1 MSFEKVM
8 EMRNSRAALVAEAR
22 TVLDAAEA
30 EKRELSAEERQK
42 YETIVDDANKLKESI
57 EREER
62 QIALESEV
70 REFAGKPGA
79 PAMQETPEERTSK
92 AFRKYLLTGVEK
104 EYRDLANDVG
114 DEGGY
119 LHAPEQYI
127 AQLLKDLDDLVF
139 VRQYATT
146 IPLRQNDTLGV
157 PTLDEDM
164 SDPAWTTEVASVDRD
179 MQMKLGK
186 RKLTPNQLSK
196 EILVSMKLLHT
207 AAIPADTLVQER
219 MAYRFAIALENGF
232 LTGSGTGEPL
242 GVFTASPDGIPT
254 TRDISDGNTASEITA
269 DGLISV
275 KYALKQQ
282 HRNRNTVRWCF
293 HRDAVGKIA
302 KLKDN
307 EGQYIWRPGIVAGE
321 PDRLLNIPI
330 DESEYV
336 PNTFTSGL
344 YVGILADWTYYW
356 IAEIHD
362 LEIQRLLELYAKTSQ
377 VGFIGRGYWD
387 GQPVMPSAFA
397 RVTLA

>member
-8 EMRNSRAALVAEAR
+8 EMRNSRATLVTEAR
-22 TVLDAAEA
+22 AVLDAAEA
-30 EKRELSAEERQK
+30 EKRELNAEERQK
-42 YETIVDDANKLKESI
+42 YETIVGDINTLKESI
-57 EREER
+57 EREEK
-62 QIALESEV
+62 QLALENEV
-70 REFAGKPGA
+70 RDLPGKPGA
-79 PAMQETPEERTSK
+79 MPPQETPEERTGK
-92 AFRKYLLTGVEK
+92 AFKRYLLTGSEK
-104 EYRDLANDVG
+104 EYRDLANDIGV
-114 DEGGY
+114 EGGY
-119 LHAPEQYI
+119 LHAPEYYV
-127 AQLLKDLDDLVF
+127 AQLLKGLDDLVF
-139 VRQYATT
+139 VRQFATT

-157 PTLDEDM
+157 PTLAEDM
-164 SDPAWTTEVASVDRD
+164 SDPTWTTEVASVVRD
-179 MQMKLGK
+179 TQMKLGK

-196 EILVSMKLLHT
+196 EILVSMKLLNT

-219 MAYRFAIALENGF
+219 MAYRFATTLENAF
-232 LTGSGTGEPL
+232 LNGSGTGEPL

-254 TRDISDGNTASEITA
+254 TRDVSNGNTATEITA
-269 DGLISV
+269 DGLINA

-282 HRNRNTVRWCF
+282 YRSRNTVRWAF
-293 HRDAVGKIA
+293 HRDAVSMIA

-307 EGQYIWRPGIVAGE
+307 DGQYIWRPGLVSGE
-321 PDRLLNIPI
+321 PDKLLNIPI

-336 PNTFTSGL
+336 PNTFTTGL